1 MVHNTYRNKLNYI
14 TKMTYEKVEIKAQ
27 WEKVEIKVQ

>member
-1 MVHNTYRNKLNYI
+1 MVHNTYRNKLYKND
-14 TKMTYEKVEIKAQ
+14 MKVEIKAQ